1 MKPVQSFLL
10 DYKFS
15 SEFPLSQTQNKKY
28 VHYMNHFL
36 CNEDGYLLNACS
48 KRGSVLSNS
57 LVLTHSDTLFKD
69 TVSDAVVPMST

>member
-1 MKPVQSFLL
+1 MRKVLENTKWKEIYHINIQTVKLVQSFLL

-36 CNEDGYLLNACS
+36 CNEDGYYWMLAP
-48 KRGSVLSNS
+48 REVLFWAI
-57 LVLTHSDTLFKD
+57 H
-69 TVSDAVVPMST
+69 